1 MKGTN
6 DSHIFLEGLQPGFR
20 LDPRTVSVNRIPVSE
35 VCAAT
40 RAALGV
46 WRIDRRR
53 RLAVTPVSRESLV
66 PFS

>member
-1 MKGTN
+1 MTYVTYFFRLFNLESLMKGTN

-46 WRIDRRR
+46 WRIDR
-53 RLAVTPVSRESLV
+53 
-66 PFS
+66 